1 MNPVIARFSLLRI
14 VVLVVSVTLMLLGVS
29 IPSSFGADDGR
40 VFELRVYTAHEGK
53 LDDLHSR
60 FRETTNPLFV
70 KHGIA
75 LIGYWTPT
83 DGERSGNT
91 LIYVVGHQSRE
102 AAKAAWEAFREDPE
116 WKAGYAASIENG
128 KLVSKV
134 ESTYMK
140 ATDYSPVQ

>member
-1 MNPVIARFSLLRI
+1 MNPVIPRFPLLRG
-14 VVLVVSVTLMLLGVS
+14 VFFVMPAVLMLLGIS
-29 IPSSFGADDGR
+29 IPSSFGADDRR
-40 VFELRVYTAHEGK
+40 VFEPRVYTAHEEK

-60 FRETTNPLFV
+60 FREKTNPLFV
-70 KHGIA
+70 KHGMT
-75 LIGYWTPT
+75 LIGYWTPS

-91 LIYVVGHQSRE
+91 LIYVLGHQSRE
-102 AAKAAWEAFREDPE
+102 AAKASWEAFREDPE
-116 WKAGYAASIENG
+116 WKAGYAASIEKG

>member
-1 MNPVIARFSLLRI
+1 MNPVIPRFPLLRG
-14 VVLVVSVTLMLLGVS
+14 VFFVMPAVLMLLGIS

-60 FRETTNPLFV
+60 FRDTTNPLFV

-83 DGERSGNT
+83 DERSGNT
-91 LIYVVGHQSRE
+91 LVYIVGHQSRE
-102 AAKAAWEAFREDPE
+102 AAKASWEAFREDPE
-116 WKAGYAASIENG
+116 WKAGYAASIEKG